1 MLSILYF
8 IIALVVVVT
17 IHEFSHAY
25 VASKLGDPT
34 ARIAGRL
41 TLNPLAHLDVL
52 GTLMIFLIHIG
63 WGKPV
68 PVNPHYF
75 KHPKRD
81 EAITALAGPFSSLLL
96 GLLLALPM
104 KYFALTMPAEL
115 YNFLGTVF
123 DVAILLF
130 IFNMLPFPPLD
141 GSKIIGIFVPH
152 RFYGLYQRYLRNGML
167 YFVIFLLFDDF
178 VLMRAFGF
186 SIMQYV
192 IGNLFTLMKTVLF
205 LGT

>member
-1 MLSILYF
+1 MLSVLYF
-8 IIALVVVVT
+8 ILALVIVVT
-17 IHEFSHAY
+17 IHEFSHAF

-34 ARIAGRL
+34 AKIAGRL

-52 GTLMIFLIHIG
+52 GTLMLFLVHIG

-81 EAITALAGPFSSLLL
+81 EALTAFAGPLSSLV
-96 GLLLALPM
+96 LAFVLTLPL
-104 KYFALTMPAEL
+104 KYFALVMPE
-115 YNFLGTVF
+115 FLFQLLSTVL
-123 DVAILLF
+123 DVSLVLF

-141 GSKIIGIFVPH
+141 GSKIVGIFVPR
-152 RFYGLYQRYLRNGML
+152 RFHAPYQRYLQNGML
-167 YFVIFLLFDDF
+167 YLAIFLLFDQF
-178 VLMRAFGF
+178 VLTRTFQI
-186 SIMQYV
+186 SILQYF
-192 IGNLFTLMKTVLF
+192 IGIVFTFIKTLLF